1 MYVIFLGS
9 RCYFFIVILF
19 IVFLLFLKIVS
30 DLLLFLFLVIIEEGK
45 SKMILNGYFKVMV
58 NV

>member
-1 MYVIFLGS
+1 ML
-9 RCYFFIVILF
+9 YFIEILF
-19 IVFLLFLKIVS
+19 IVFLLYLKIGS
-30 DLLLFLFLVIIEEGK
+30 DLVLFLFLVIIIGEGK